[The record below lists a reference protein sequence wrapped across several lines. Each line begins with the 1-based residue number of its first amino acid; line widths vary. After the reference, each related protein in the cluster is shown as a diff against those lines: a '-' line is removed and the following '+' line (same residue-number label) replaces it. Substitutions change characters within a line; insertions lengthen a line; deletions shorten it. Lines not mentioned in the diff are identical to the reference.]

1 MTPGVL
7 AMSVTTRLPEAARA
21 LTVHGVHAVLVV
33 SCTGRPAGWV
43 SAHGLLPLIDTDR
56 SLAWAADAIGEPVTA
71 IHPRATRAEVV
82 NALSEPGVSRL
93 AVQERPEWF
102 PEGVIT
108 DIDLADTVGNRA

>member
-1 MTPGVL
+1 MRAAGRMLGSLLLGGV
-7 AMSVTTRLPEAARA
+7 V
-21 LTVHGVHAVLVV
+21 VLG
-33 SCTGRPAGWV
+33 SILLFRK
-43 SAHGLLPLIDTDR
+43 GLLPLIDTDR

-71 IHPRATRAEVV
+71 IHPRATRTEVV